1 MGKCHFQDCWITDK
15 RFKTWIKRHPKLT
28 TIAICK
34 ICNNTE
40 INIGKMGVSA
50 LLSHKG
56 GKKHEGKENDSP
68 LSALFFTKN
77 MPAAMLPTSDPEIT
91 SLSSTPDQAIPSAS
105 STPPASIR
113 LSHQGAK
120 SSSVQKSIKVPVAV
134 LDAEIRWASKVV
146 TSHLSFHSCL
156 ELNTLFNTMFSDSDI
171 ASKFRMSKT
180 KCGYIVT
187 FGMATFFKKIL
198 AS

>member
-15 RFKTWIKRHPKLT
+15 RFKTWIKQHPKLKT
-28 TIAICK
+28 VAICK
-34 ICNNTE
+34 RCNNTE

-77 MPAAMLPTSDPEIT
+77 MPAAMLPTSNPEIT
-91 SLSSTPDQAIPSAS
+91 SVSSTPDQAIPSAS
-105 STPPASIR
+105 FTPPAAIR
-113 LSHQGAK
+113 LSHQWAK

-134 LDAEIRWASKVV
+134 LDAEIRGRQR
-146 TSHLSFHSCL
+146 L
-156 ELNTLFNTMFSDSDI
+156 
-171 ASKFRMSKT
+171 
-180 KCGYIVT
+180 
-187 FGMATFFKKIL
+187 
-198 AS
+198 